1 MLPAVTPITAFL
13 SLSLQI
19 RQARRATR
27 EEKKRK
33 AMAMREKELGALG
46 MQVRQGL

>member
-1 MLPAVTPITAFL
+1 M
-13 SLSLQI
+13 
-19 RQARRATR
+19 RKATR

-46 MQVRQGL
+46 MQVRALAEDETGLDLAWKIFPEL